1 MSETL
6 SELLNVPNTTYLE
19 HLTSLDLE
27 ALLSEPGVLRTQS
40 HHLAS
45 SLTSLTHAS
54 YPNFVSLYSSTSDLT
69 TSLSQI
75 SSSLDALLNESL
87 PALESSV
94 YSWNTETASV
104 LATRRKTLTVLETHD
119 KLRELLDIPLL
130 INTCARNAYFS
141 EALSLAAHA
150 RRLVAVHSSPPLIL
164 TSILAEVDV
173 AMNHM
178 LISLLTML
186 HEPNKKLPVLWKA
199 VNFLRKMEGAFR
211 GEDEI
216 ALAFL
221 SGREQCLK
229 GSLEN
234 LRRDIIRIAALE
246 GELSTRDKDDL
257 VKYLGKYIGLW
268 REGVYD
274 LITQYESI
282 FLANIQEDNVL
293 SPKLHALLQIYVS
306 HAFKTHLMPL
316 FDSSQHSKEPPIT
329 SLPITALPSLVT
341 QLTYCAA
348 ALGRVG
354 ADFRSCVARCVSDAV
369 VQIFSR
375 EIVLVEKHFI
385 SQFPRDI
392 YSNKGKDVSLP
403 SSKRANKLVA
413 PSMWLLKQENLGA
426 TDLTISPSSTLNP
439 TPPFHTP
446 PSLLTSFTPLAVH
459 ANEVIEVLNGLRA
472 CAPLSVATGYEY
484 FSTTEANTNVANS
497 LPDILENSLVREG
510 QTIFDYVKAVFEV
523 EELSE
528 VDSGNSTELSR
539 ESVLA
544 LAFARAFFEAWT
556 PWVSNALAVGVF
568 GLAEIRLQPKGM
580 KEGSNSELVRLLE
593 NWQRWAQDA
602 STSNASSVA

>member
-27 ALLSEPGVLRTQS
+27 TLLSEPGVLQTQS

-54 YPNFVSLYSSTSDLT
+54 YPTFVSLYSSTSDLT

-150 RRLVAVHSSPPLIL
+150 RRLIAVHSSPPLIL

-199 VNFLRKMEGAFR
+199 VNFLRKMEGAFK

-229 GSLEN
+229 GSLES

-282 FLANIQEDNVL
+282 FLANVQEGNAL

-316 FDSSQHSKEPPIT
+316 LDSSQHSKEPPIT

-354 ADFRSCVARCVSDAV
+354 ADFRSSVARCVSDAV

-375 EIVLVEKHFI
+375 EIVLAEKHFI
-385 SQFPRDI
+385 SQFPRDM
-392 YSNKGKDVSLP
+392 YSNKGKDP
-403 SSKRANKLVA
+403 SNPPASKRANKLVA
-413 PSMWLLKQENLGA
+413 PSMWLLRQEDLGA
-426 TDLTISPSSTLNP
+426 TDLTVTPSSTLNS
-439 TPPFHTP
+439 TPLFHTP
-446 PSLLTSFTPLAVH
+446 PSLLTSFTPLAAH
-459 ANEVIEVLNGLRA
+459 ANEVIEVLNALRA
-472 CAPLSVATGYEY
+472 CAPFSVATG
-484 FSTTEANTNVANS
+484 
-497 LPDILENSLVREG
+497 LPDILENSLIREG
-510 QTIFDYVKAVFEV
+510 HTIFDYVKAVFEV
-523 EELSE
+523 EELSV
-528 VDSGNSTELSR
+528 VDSGNSTGLSR
-539 ESVLA
+539 ESVVA
-544 LAFARAFFEAWT
+544 LASARAFFEAWT
-556 PWVSNALAVGVF
+556 PWVLNALTVGVF
-568 GLAEIRLQPKGM
+568 GLTEITLQPEGTN
-580 KEGSNSELVRLLE
+580 EGSNSELVQLLE
-593 NWQRWAQDA
+593 DWQRWSQDA
-602 STSNASSVA
+602 SLSNASSVA

>member
-27 ALLSEPGVLRTQS
+27 TLLSEPGVLQTQS

-54 YPNFVSLYSSTSDLT
+54 YPTFVSLYSSTSDLT

-94 YSWNTETASV
+94 YSWNAETASV
-104 LATRRKTLTVLETHD
+104 LTTRRKTLTVLETHD

-150 RRLVAVHSSPPLIL
+150 RKLIAVHSSPPLIL

-211 GEDEI
+211 AEDEI

-229 GSLEN
+229 GSLES

-282 FLANIQEDNVL
+282 FLANVQEGNVL

-306 HAFKTHLMPL
+306 HACKTHLMPL
-316 FDSSQHSKEPPIT
+316 LDSSQHSKEPPIT

-354 ADFRSCVARCVSDAV
+354 ADFRSSVARCVGDAV

-375 EIVLVEKHFI
+375 EIVLAEKHFI
-385 SQFPRDI
+385 SQFPRDM
-392 YSNKGKDVSLP
+392 YSIKGKDTSNP
-403 SSKRANKLVA
+403 PATKRADKVVA
-413 PSMWLLKQENLGA
+413 PSMWLLKQEDLESTN
-426 TDLTISPSSTLNP
+426 LTISPSSTLNS
-439 TPPFHTP
+439 TFNTA
-446 PSLLTSFTPLAVH
+446 PSLLTSFRPLAAH
-459 ANEVIEVLNGLRA
+459 ANEVIEVLNALRA
-472 CAPLSVATGYEY
+472 CAPFSVATG
-484 FSTTEANTNVANS
+484 
-497 LPDILENSLVREG
+497 LPDILQNSLIREG

-523 EELSE
+523 EELSA
-528 VDSGNSTELSR
+528 VDLGNSTEFSR
-539 ESVLA
+539 ESAVA

-556 PWVSNALAVGVF
+556 SWLLNALAVGVF
-568 GLAEIRLQPKGM
+568 GLAEIRLQPKGT
-580 KEGSNSELVRLLE
+580 KERSNSKLAQLLE
-593 NWQRWAQDA
+593 DWQRWAQDA
-602 STSNASSVA
+602 STSNASSVARPT